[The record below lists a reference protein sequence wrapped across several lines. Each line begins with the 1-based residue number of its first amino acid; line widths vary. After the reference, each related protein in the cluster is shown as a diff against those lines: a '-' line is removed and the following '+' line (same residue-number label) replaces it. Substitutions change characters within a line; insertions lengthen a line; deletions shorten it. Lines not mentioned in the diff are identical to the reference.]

1 VAKGQTIL
9 ELENEKA
16 VAPIP
21 SSAAGRVASIR
32 VKVGDK
38 LSVGQ
43 VICTVSE
50 SGAPAAPGETTDAD
64 PTAKTPQAA
73 PAAAGHPP
81 AAPVPPGPG
90 PVTADFSNAS
100 PVAPPSVRKLARDL
114 GLDLT
119 RVQGTASGGRI
130 TLEDVRAY
138 IGRLQSLAFAPEG
151 GAGAPAVAP
160 GASKPP
166 AERVDFSKWG
176 PVTTKPLAPIRET
189 IGRRMVENWN
199 AIPHVTQFDE
209 ADISNVTALRK
220 KHAGAYEARGVKL
233 TLTPFVLKAIVA
245 ALKQHGMFNASLDE
259 ARKEIVF
266 KNYYHLGLA
275 VDTEQG
281 LLVPVLRDVDTKS
294 LLELSREVNAMADK
308 ARDRKVTLDEMKGG
322 TFTLS
327 NQGGIGGA
335 HFTPIIN
342 KPEVAILGL
351 GRGAMKP
358 VIRDGR
364 VEPRLMMPICL
375 SYDHRII
382 DGGSAARFTVD
393 LVRAIEE
400 FKEEDVTI

>member
-1 VAKGQTIL
+1 
-9 ELENEKA
+9 
-16 VAPIP
+16 
-21 SSAAGRVASIR
+21 
-32 VKVGDK
+32 
-38 LSVGQ
+38 
-43 VICTVSE
+43 
-50 SGAPAAPGETTDAD
+50 
-64 PTAKTPQAA
+64 
-73 PAAAGHPP
+73 
-81 AAPVPPGPG
+81 
-90 PVTADFSNAS
+90 
-100 PVAPPSVRKLARDL
+100 VRKVSND
-114 GLDLT
+114 
-119 RVQGTASGGRI
+119 Q
-130 TLEDVRAY
+130 LEVR
-138 IGRLQSLAFAPEG
+138 FAEP
-151 GAGAPAVAP
+151 
-160 GASKPP
+160 
-166 AERVDFSKWG
+166 
-176 PVTTKPLAPIRET
+176 
-189 IGRRMVENWN
+189 
-199 AIPHVTQFDE
+199 QFDE

-382 DGGSAARFTVD
+382 DGGSAARFSVD